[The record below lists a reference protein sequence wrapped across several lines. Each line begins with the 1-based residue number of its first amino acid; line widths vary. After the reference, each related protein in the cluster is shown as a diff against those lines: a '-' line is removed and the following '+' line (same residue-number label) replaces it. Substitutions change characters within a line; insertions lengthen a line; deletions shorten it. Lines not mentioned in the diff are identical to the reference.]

1 MSLTISHQSS
11 TVPGFYRIAERWE
24 RNPVRRDCV
33 NAGWLPAGTENVAE
47 QIEGLQAVLKTT

>member
-1 MSLTISHQSS
+1 M
-11 TVPGFYRIAERWE
+11 PGFYRIAERWE